1 MSIKDCLIEVKDA
14 VKDFLNEQ
22 EANQLLQRIKNKIDD
37 KKATSKI
44 ESTQSEIASEI
55 LNEDIKATLQQKLN
69 KLNDKKIMID
79 HFDYVVKEFSDDPVR
94 GIRVLMVGTESFKF
108 KTRYSV
114 DNAQLE
120 YKNRYIGG
128 FNLDIEQNKLLPV
141 LQNKLLHKDII
152 REVMDNPFLNE
163 SKRNIGDPV
172 VDQSITGNKQVY
184 EVAKIIK
191 KWNEIVLN
199 DKNNLGAW
207 IGKENGYVFRNSHLL
222 EKMLKGAGDNI
233 KDENLHRRTWI
244 ADIFKAL
251 DIERTFKGEDP
262 IKFLNAAWENII
274 SGHSIRTI
282 DGSNYIGT
290 ANIAKRQSAERIFHF
305 KNGESFYNYDKK
317 YGHGDLE
324 HALLYGFEKSGQD
337 NGLMKILGTNPE
349 ANLNNLIQML
359 KNHFGGEKARVL
371 NFAKIEKEFMNVN
384 GSLRVI
390 ADTKKGAILSQSL
403 SIARSISSAGKLE
416 NLALT
421 SISDI
426 PSMFMEMKYQG
437 INTFQFLSRLFT
449 ELKRTY
455 SPKELKEIMGPFSLF
470 TDSFKSQFLEHFTA
484 RDTMAGKFSS
494 YQANVFKYVGF
505 TGLMHK
511 YKTAMVLAMQ
521 HHYGNLTSL
530 LFKDL
535 PEDAQRVFGLY
546 GIDAGR
552 WNMLRKTSLKDFEG
566 KKFLTLENIDQISNA
581 DLLAYLKQ
589 TKPEFKQFTQK
600 QIDNL
605 RQEIQSQYRML
616 LIDRTLHGPIEPG
629 ARENSMLNQGL
640 KRGTVSGELLRLIT
654 QFKSYG
660 LSVFTKVLQK
670 EWSGYGPN
678 TFLSRT
684 LPSLATWT
692 IMTTIFGYLSMT
704 AKDLFS
710 GKEARDP
717 KDMRTVWS
725 SIAQGGGGGIL
736 IDLINA
742 EFSKSNGGL
751 ATTLAGPVISD
762 LEGLAKGFA
771 DVVKGKPGKAGVQ
784 LIKLLEANTPVDVW
798 FLKPAYEHYVGWQLK
813 EMMDP
818 GYFSRMSNTIRKNT
832 GQEFWLKP

>member
-22 EANQLLQRIKNKIDD
+22 EANELLQRIKNKIDD

-44 ESTQSEIASEI
+44 ESTQAEIASEI

-69 KLNDKKIMID
+69 KLNDKKLMID
-79 HFDYVVKEFSDDPVR
+79 HFDYIIKEFSDNPKK
-94 GIRVLMVGTESFKF
+94 GIKVLLVGTESFKF

-152 REVMDNPFLNE
+152 KEIMDNPFLNE
-163 SKRNIGDPV
+163 SKRKPGDPV
-172 VDQSITGNKQVY
+172 IDQSITNNKQVY

-191 KWNEIVLN
+191 KWNDIILN
-199 DKNNLGAW
+199 DKNNLGSW
-207 IGKENGYVFRNSHLL
+207 IGKESGYVIRQTHLI

-233 KDENLHRRTWI
+233 KDENLHRQAWI

-262 IKFLNAAWENII
+262 VKFLNAVWENIL

-290 ANIAKRQSAERIFHF
+290 ANIAKRQSAERILHF
-305 KNGESFYNYDKK
+305 KDGESFYNYDKK

-324 HALLYGFEKSGQD
+324 HSLLYGFEKSGQD

-359 KNHFGGEKARVL
+359 KNHFGGEKARLL
-371 NFAKIEKEFMNVN
+371 NFSGIEKEFMNVN

-390 ADTKKGAILSQSL
+390 ADTKKGAILSQTV
-403 SIARSISSAGKLE
+403 SILRSVSSAGKLE

-437 INTFQFLSRLFT
+437 INIFQFLSRFFT
-449 ELKRTY
+449 EMKRTY
-455 SPKELKEIMGPFSLF
+455 SPKELKEIMGPFALF

-484 RDTMAGKFSS
+484 RDTMAGKFSA

-535 PEDAQRVFGLY
+535 PEDAQRIFGLY
-546 GIDAGR
+546 GIDAGK
-552 WNMLRKTSLKDFEG
+552 WNMIRKTSLKDFEG
-566 KKFLTLENIDQISNA
+566 KKFLTLENIDQISNK
-581 DLLAYLKQ
+581 DLLDYLKA
-589 TKPEFKQFTQK
+589 TKPEFKEFTQK

-605 RQEIQSQYRML
+605 RREIQSQYRML

-629 ARENSMLNQGL
+629 ARENAILNQGF
-640 KRGTVSGELLRLIT
+640 KRGTVGGELIRLIT

-660 LSVFTKVLQK
+660 LSVFTKVLQR

-678 TFLSRT
+678 TLLSRT
-684 LPSLATWT
+684 LPSLASWT

-710 GKEARDP
+710 GKEPRDP
-717 KDMRTVWS
+717 KDIRTALA
-725 SIAQGGGGGIL
+725 SIVSGGGFGVL
-736 IDLINA
+736 TDLINA

-751 ATTLAGPVISD
+751 ASTLAGPVISD
-762 LEGLAKGFA
+762 LEGLSKAMVSVF
-771 DVVKGKPGKAGVQ
+771 KGKPDKAGVQ
-784 LIKLLEANTPVDVW
+784 LIKLFEANTPVDVW
-798 FLKPAYEHYVGWQLK
+798 FLKPAYEHYIGWQLK

-818 GYFSRMSNTIRKNT
+818 GYFSRMSNTVKIGRAHV
-832 GQEFWLKP
+832 